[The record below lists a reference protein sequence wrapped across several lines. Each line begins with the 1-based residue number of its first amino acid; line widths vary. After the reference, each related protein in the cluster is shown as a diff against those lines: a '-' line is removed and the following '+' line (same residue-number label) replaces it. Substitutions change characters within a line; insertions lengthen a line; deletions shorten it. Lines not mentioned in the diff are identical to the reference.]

1 MKNARP
7 TSANSPGARKD
18 AAAARPAPDW
28 LGWQARRHPRRLCLR
43 YASQAYACGQLSGM
57 VDALCAELAPWLRA
71 EEARKPVGLLVRDPL
86 LQALW
91 IFACA
96 RLHRPVA
103 VLNAKLPWP
112 QLRPQLARLVPAV
125 LLVSRLDDAGDWP
138 DRDAR
143 PLIRPTA
150 LPDAR
155 PNANAPAERPAASDP
170 AKGDLRALQG
180 YVFTSGS
187 TGEPKPVPLTFG
199 CHYWSALAS
208 AYRFGYAPADRWL
221 HCMPLC
227 HIGGLALL
235 FRAVL
240 FGFAID
246 LQPRFDAGAVKRL
259 IETGTVTLASFV
271 PTMLVR
277 LLEAGLDLQ
286 GRPSRFR
293 FALVGGA
300 QATPA
305 LRARCRARAIP
316 LAPSYGLTESCSH
329 IAAASPQRPEPQGE
343 GRPLMFAEIEV
354 RAENAQ
360 RLPAGAPGHLWVRG
374 PQVALGAD
382 ADGWYP
388 TGDMGRL
395 EADGSLRVLD
405 RRQDA
410 YAIGGETV
418 FVSTVIAALET
429 HAAVAR
435 AWVQGL
441 PDREWG
447 WRLIALVEPRAG
459 YAPTACDLR
468 AHCRRT
474 LSSLQTPSRFLIV
487 EALPQTATGK
497 VDRRAVHALC
507 QAA

>member
-1 MKNARP
+1 MKNASP
-7 TSANSPGARKD
+7 TSANSPGVRKTS
-18 AAAARPAPDW
+18 AAPRPAPDW
-28 LGWQARRHPRRLCLR
+28 LGWQARRHPRRLGLR
-43 YASQAYACGQLSGM
+43 YAAQAYAFGQLSGM
-57 VDALCAELAPWLRA
+57 VDALCAELTPLLRA
-71 EEARKPVGLLVRDPL
+71 EEERKPVGLLVKDPL

-96 RLHRPVA
+96 RLQRPVA
-103 VLNAKLPWP
+103 VLNGKLPWP
-112 QLRPQLARLVPAV
+112 QLRTQLDRLAPAV

-143 PLIRPTA
+143 PSIRLTA
-150 LPDAR
+150 LPDVR
-155 PNANAPAERPAASDP
+155 PTAGAWNERPAASDP
-170 AKGDLRALQG
+170 AKGNLHALQG

-235 FRAVL
+235 FRAAL

-246 LQPRFDAGAVKRL
+246 LQTHFDVDAVKRR
-259 IETGTVTLASFV
+259 IETGAVTLASFV

-277 LLEAGLDLQ
+277 LLDAGLDLR

-300 QATPA
+300 QTTPA
-305 LRARCRARAIP
+305 LRARCRARAISI
-316 LAPSYGLTESCSH
+316 APSYGLTESCSH
-329 IAAASPQRPEPQGE
+329 IAAASLQRPEPQGE
-343 GRPLMFAEIEV
+343 GRPLMFAAIEV
-354 RAENAQ
+354 RDEDAQ
-360 RLPAGAPGHLWVRG
+360 RLPPGAPGHLWVRG
-374 PQVALGAD
+374 PQVAPGAG
-382 ADGWYP
+382 ADGWYA

-395 EADGSLRVLD
+395 DADGRLHVLD

-429 HAAVAR
+429 HVAVAR

-459 YAPTACDLR
+459 YAPTPCDLH
-468 AHCRRT
+468 AHCRRA
-474 LSSLQTPSRFLIV
+474 LSSLQTPSRFV
-487 EALPQTATGK
+487 VVKALPQTAAGK
-497 VDRRAVHALC
+497 VDRQAVYALC
-507 QAA
+507 RAA